1 MKAWLTVIAMCLM
14 VAVSA
19 TNSALAD
26 ARQRP
31 VSYVVHS
38 VGPVQLTLGA
48 PEEIKR
54 ASIGSAAD
62 GWRHVDDAWE
72 DGKLSLKLSADD
84 LRAGVA
90 TIVLDAPKWLDMSD
104 SEPPAVLRFAVDG
117 TTCSDTLLDLGW
129 VLRAPETIV
138 LEVRDALNPLDR
150 ASVRVE
156 YSGQALRPG
165 DPGVRFRS
173 KGPRHGRLELT
184 TAEAEVTARAGET
197 LVALVMDDMAL
208 DRSETVR
215 RVSWRPSPSITLAD
229 GTVVGADSSTESEGW
244 RDWSVIFDGSPMTD
258 SETTTS
264 GRTWLSAENAQA
276 HWLVMDFPE
285 PRTVTGID
293 LYWAFYQMWRTSR
306 AYDVQ
311 TWDGEKWVTQV
322 EVRDQTECGKSEHR
336 FAPVTTT
343 GLRVW
348 QPPNSGQA
356 GRAQY
361 MWLSE
366 VEVVGN

>member
-1 MKAWLTVIAMCLM
+1 MKACPTIIAMCLV
-14 VAVSA
+14 VAASA
-19 TNSALAD
+19 TSSALAD

-62 GWRHVDDAWE
+62 GWRHVDDAWR

-104 SEPPAVLRFAVDG
+104 TEPPAVLRFAVDG
-117 TTCSDTLLDLGW
+117 TTCDDALLDLGW
-129 VLRAPETIV
+129 VLRAPEQIL
-138 LEVRDALNPLDR
+138 LEVRDARNPLDR
-150 ASVRVE
+150 ASARIE
-156 YSGQALRPG
+156 YAGQALRPG

-184 TAEAEVTARAGET
+184 VSEVEVTARAGET
-197 LVALVMDDMAL
+197 LVSLVMDDMAL

-215 RVSWRPSPSITLAD
+215 SVSWKPAPSITLDD
-229 GTVVGADSSTESEGW
+229 GTVVGADSSTDSEGW

-258 SETTTS
+258 GETS
-264 GRTWLSAENAQA
+264 W
-276 HWLVMDFPE
+276 
-285 PRTVTGID
+285 
-293 LYWAFYQMWRTSR
+293 
-306 AYDVQ
+306 
-311 TWDGEKWVTQV
+311 
-322 EVRDQTECGKSEHR
+322 
-336 FAPVTTT
+336 
-343 GLRVW
+343 
-348 QPPNSGQA
+348 
-356 GRAQY
+356 
-361 MWLSE
+361 
-366 VEVVGN
+366 